1 MALKNSMK
9 IDHSETTIDW
19 APALSVDGIRHYFSP
34 THAERP
40 FLVLDDINLSIP
52 KGSFVSLV
60 GPSGC
65 GKSTLLRVFAGL
77 IIPTIGR
84 AMLSGEPI
92 EGPNERKGMV
102 FQEDAVF
109 PWLNVQKNV
118 EFGLQMRGMGGR
130 ERAEVAREW
139 IELVGLK
146 GFEKSYPRE
155 LSGGMRKRVDL
166 ARVYASNPEVLLM
179 DEPFGALDALTKLRL
194 QDELLR
200 LWEQSRK
207 TVVFVTHDLDEAVYL
222 SDTVVVMAARP
233 GRISSVYHIDI
244 PRPRR
249 FETRATEQFT
259 ALAHRLWGEIEKLE
273 ASAGGSSL

>member
-1 MALKNSMK
+1 MQLRS
-9 IDHSETTIDW
+9 DTV
-19 APALSVDGIRHYFSP
+19 PALSVSNIRHYFAPVGSP
-34 THAERP
+34 RP
-40 FLVLDDINLSIP
+40 FLALDDISLEIP
-52 KGSFVSLV
+52 PSSFVSLV

-77 IIPTIGR
+77 ILPTSGE
-84 AMLSGEPI
+84 AALMGEPI
-92 EGPNERKGMV
+92 RGPDARKGMV

-109 PWLNVQKNV
+109 PWLTVQKNV
-118 EFGLQMRGMGGR
+118 EFGPQVRGVGAA
-130 ERAEVAREW
+130 ERHRIAHNW
-139 IELVGLK
+139 IELVGLS
-146 GFEKSYPRE
+146 GFEKAYPRE

-166 ARVYASNPEVLLM
+166 ARVYASDPEVLLM

-233 GRISSVYHIDI
+233 GRIASIHHIDI
-244 PRPRR
+244 PRPRG
-249 FETRATEQFT
+249 FDTRGTGHFT
-259 ALAHRLWGEIEKLE
+259 ALSHRLWAEIQKLDAE
-273 ASAGGSSL
+273 APRQPATVSELQNAKVT